1 MQKFKKHH
9 YGFISSQNGMG
20 QVENETKKNVIV
32 LIHFNPTWNWEFQKN
47 NKKIKKTSIW
57 LLFKPKRDGTC

>member
-1 MQKFKKHH
+1 
-9 YGFISSQNGMG
+9 MG
-20 QVENETKKNVIV
+20 QDENETKKNVIV

-57 LLFKPKRDGTC
+57 LLFKPKRDGRG